1 MKKKKYQIELRN
13 FVRNF
18 KIKYVGS
25 QIVAQTQV
33 ENDMGPIN
41 PIQ

>member
-33 ENDMGPIN
+33 GKDMGPISSV
-41 PIQ
+41 Q

>member
-25 QIVAQTQV
+25 QIVAQTQIKKG
-33 ENDMGPIN
+33 MGPIS
-41 PIQ
+41 PV